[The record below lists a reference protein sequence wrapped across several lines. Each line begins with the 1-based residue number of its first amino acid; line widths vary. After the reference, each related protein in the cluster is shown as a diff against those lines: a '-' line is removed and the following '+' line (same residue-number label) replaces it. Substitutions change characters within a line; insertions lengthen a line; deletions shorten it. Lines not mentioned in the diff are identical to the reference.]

1 MALPLDKPV
10 LSQIS
15 ISLTGY
21 FEMIDHLRHQSR
33 GGAG

>member
-10 LSQIS
+10 LSAFMIGR
-15 ISLTGY
+15 TGY
-21 FEMIDHLRHQSR
+21 FEMIDHLRHQNR